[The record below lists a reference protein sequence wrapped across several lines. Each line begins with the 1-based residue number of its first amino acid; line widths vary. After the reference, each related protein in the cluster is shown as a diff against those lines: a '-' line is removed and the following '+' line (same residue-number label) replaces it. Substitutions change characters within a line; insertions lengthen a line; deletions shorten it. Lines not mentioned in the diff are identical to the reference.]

1 MSMLPVFQTTEPEL
15 RLIIN
20 NSSTDAKRSP
30 NQNLPASGGFVAALG
45 SRITSQ
51 HKDRTN
57 SDESVAQ

>member
-1 MSMLPVFQTTEPEL
+1 MSILPVFETADPEL

-30 NQNLPASGGFVAALG
+30 SQNLLASGGFVAALG

-57 SDESVAQ
+57 ADKSVAQ